1 MYDAWQ
7 IKGQI
12 ASLNLTNDNSI
23 RLEGM
28 VNSSILEIL
37 KHEAL
42 SKSLGRVT
50 NFVRTTPE
58 AQKVARDALK
68 ANRLSDT
75 INGEYVLK
83 KCTYLY
89 TLYFPGFLDEQG
101 IENEGQI
108 ICPKKTDTC
117 AETDC
122 DNIKSS
128 PYRIIGG
135 CCNNLA
141 HKTWGK
147 FD

>member
-12 ASLNLTNDNSI
+12 ASLNLTNDNTI

-50 NFVRTTPE
+50 NFVRTTSE
-58 AQKVARDALK
+58 AQKVARDALI

-75 INGEYVLK
+75 INGK
-83 KCTYLY
+83 Y
-89 TLYFPGFLDEQG
+89 TL
-101 IENEGQI
+101 
-108 ICPKKTDTC
+108 
-117 AETDC
+117 
-122 DNIKSS
+122 
-128 PYRIIGG
+128 
-135 CCNNLA
+135 
-141 HKTWGK
+141 
-147 FD
+147 